1 MAQIPRALL
10 QRWLVQAERWW
21 CMTNNRYLKRWDNS
35 VQNNYGKPSI
45 ALVKGKGIVVT
56 DADGKSYLD
65 FLGGIATSVL
75 GHAHPAIV
83 KAVTKQV
90 STLSHVSN
98 FYAHPNAIE
107 LAEKLV
113 GMTGDE
119 SAKVFF
125 CQSGAEANEAALK
138 LSRRTGKVRVVAAQ
152 GAFHGRTMGALSLT
166 GQPSKREPFL
176 PLIKGVKHVPYGDI
190 DAMRKAVTKKTAM
203 VIIEPI
209 MGEAGVIV
217 PPADYLQELRL
228 LCDKSGALLVID
240 AVQTGMGRTGDW
252 FGYEYSGIT
261 PDVITLAKGLGGG
274 LPLGAM
280 IALGKAA
287 DLFQPGD
294 HGSTF
299 GGNPVTTSAGL
310 AAIKFIE
317 AQEILSKVEKQG
329 AHLMQELALIPGV
342 KEVRGAGLL
351 LGIELDSIKV
361 AVFADAMR
369 DAGVLVN
376 AANPT
381 TIRIAPAL
389 IVSDA
394 QINRFITIFRKVI
407 ADVK

>member
-1 MAQIPRALL
+1 
-10 QRWLVQAERWW
+10 
-21 CMTNNRYLKRWDNS
+21 MTNEKMINRWSNS
-35 VQNNYGKPSI
+35 VQNNYGSPSI
-45 ALVKGKGIVVT
+45 ALVRGKGIVVT
-56 DADGKSYLD
+56 DADGKQYLD
-65 FLGGIATSVL
+65 FLGGIATNIL

-83 KAVTKQV
+83 KAVSKQV
-90 STLSHVSN
+90 SILSHVSN
-98 FYAHPNAIE
+98 FYVHPNAVE
-107 LAEKLV
+107 LAEKLAS
-113 GMTGDE
+113 MTGDKG
-119 SAKVFF
+119 AKVFF

-138 LSRRTGKVRVVAAQ
+138 LSRRTGKVRIVAAQ

-190 DAMRKAVTKKTAM
+190 EAMRKAVSKKTAM

-217 PPADYLQELRL
+217 PPTDYLQELRA
-228 LCDKSGALLVID
+228 LCDAKGALLVID

-317 AQEILSKVEKQG
+317 SQKLLKKVEKQG
-329 AHLMQELALIPGV
+329 AYLMQELALIPGV
-342 KEVRGAGLL
+342 AEVRGAGLL
-351 LGIELDSIKV
+351 LGIELEKLKASDV
-361 AVFADAMR
+361 ASSLQK
-369 DAGVLVN
+369 AGVLVN

-381 TIRIAPAL
+381 TIRLAPAL

-394 QINRFITIFRKVI
+394 QIKKFISVFKKVMS
-407 ADVK
+407 DGE

>member
-1 MAQIPRALL
+1 M
-10 QRWLVQAERWW
+10 
-21 CMTNNRYLKRWDNS
+21 NNSDFTQHWS
-35 VQNNYGKPSI
+35 SAIQNNYGTPRI

-56 DADGKSYLD
+56 DANGKTYLD
-65 FLGGIATSVL
+65 FLGGIATNLL
-75 GHAHPAIV
+75 GHAHPVII
-83 KAVTKQV
+83 KAVSKQIAL
-90 STLSHVSN
+90 LSHVSN
-98 FYAHPNAIE
+98 FYVHPNVVE
-107 LAEKLV
+107 LAEKLIS
-113 GMTGDE
+113 MTGDKN
-119 SAKVFF
+119 AKVFF

-138 LSRRTGKVRVVAAQ
+138 LSRKTGKVRVVATQ

-166 GQPSKREPFL
+166 GQPSKREAFL
-176 PLIKGVKHVPYGDI
+176 PLIKGVKHVPFGDI
-190 DAMRKAVTKKTAM
+190 EAMRKAVTKKTAM

-217 PPADYLQELRL
+217 PQSGYLKALRGI
-228 LCDKSGALLVID
+228 CDEKGALLVID

-299 GGNPVTTSAGL
+299 GGNPVTTAAGL

-317 AQEILSKVEKQG
+317 SKDLLSSVR
-329 AHLMQELALIPGV
+329 AHGEYLMQELALIPGV

-351 LGIELDSIKV
+351 LGIELVSLEAGVV
-361 AVFADAMR
+361 ARALEEN
-369 DAGVLVN
+369 GVLVN
-376 AANPT
+376 AAT
-381 TIRIAPAL
+381 DSTIRIAPAL
-389 IVSDA
+389 IVTDI
-394 QINRFITIFRKVI
+394 QIKKFISIFRKVLS
-407 ADVK
+407 DVN

>member
-1 MAQIPRALL
+1 
-10 QRWLVQAERWW
+10 
-21 CMTNNRYLKRWDNS
+21 MTNKKYLKRWDS
-35 VQNNYGKPSI
+35 SLQNNYGKPSI

-56 DADGKSYLD
+56 DADGNTYLD
-65 FLGGIATSVL
+65 FLGGIATSIL

-83 KAVTKQV
+83 KAVTKQI

-107 LAEKLV
+107 LAEKLAA
-113 GMTGDE
+113 MTGDK

-166 GQPSKREPFL
+166 GQASKREPFL
-176 PLIKGVKHVPYGDI
+176 PLIKGVKHVPFGDI
-190 DAMRKAVTKKTAM
+190 DAMRKAISKKTAM

-217 PPADYLQELRL
+217 PPSDYLQQLRQ
-228 LCDKSGALLVID
+228 LCDKNGSLLVID

-287 DLFQPGD
+287 DLFQAGD

-299 GGNPVTTSAGL
+299 GGNPVTTAAGL
-310 AAIKFIE
+310 AAIEYIE
-317 AQEILSKVEKQG
+317 TKDILQKVEKQG
-329 AHLMQELALIPGV
+329 SHLMQELALIPGV

-351 LGIELDSIKV
+351 LGIELESLKASDVS
-361 AVFADAMR
+361 DAMR
-369 DAGVLVN
+369 DAGILVN

-389 IVSDA
+389 IVTDA
-394 QINRFITIFRKVI
+394 QINKFISTFRKVI
-407 ADVK
+407 TDAK

>member
-1 MAQIPRALL
+1 
-10 QRWLVQAERWW
+10 
-21 CMTNNRYLKRWDNS
+21 MTNKTMINRWSNAL
-35 VQNNYGKPSI
+35 QNNYGSPTI
-45 ALVKGKGIVVT
+45 ALMKGKGIVVT
-56 DADGKSYLD
+56 DADGKQYLD
-65 FLGGIATSVL
+65 FLGGIATNIL

-83 KAVTKQV
+83 KAVSKQV
-90 STLSHVSN
+90 SVLSHVSN
-98 FYAHPNAIE
+98 FYVHPNAVE
-107 LAEKLV
+107 LAEKLAS
-113 GMTGDE
+113 MTGDKT
-119 SAKVFF
+119 AKVFF

-138 LSRRTGKVRVVAAQ
+138 LSRRTGKVRIVAAQ

-176 PLIKGVKHVPYGDI
+176 PLIKGVKHVPYGNI
-190 DAMRKAVTKKTAM
+190 EAMRKAVSKKTAM

-217 PPADYLQELRL
+217 PPADYLQELRA
-228 LCDKSGALLVID
+228 LCDAKGALLVID

-299 GGNPVTTSAGL
+299 GGNPVTTAAGL

-317 AQEILSKVEKQG
+317 SQKLLKKVEKHG
-329 AHLMQELALIPGV
+329 AYLMQELALIPGV
-342 KEVRGAGLL
+342 AEVRGAGLL
-351 LGIELDSIKV
+351 LGIELENLKSSDV
-361 AVFADAMR
+361 ASALQKE
-369 DAGVLVN
+369 GVLVN

-381 TIRIAPAL
+381 TIRLAPAL
-389 IVSDA
+389 IVTDV
-394 QINRFITIFRKVI
+394 QIKKFITIFKKVMS
-407 ADVK
+407 DGK

>member
-1 MAQIPRALL
+1 
-10 QRWLVQAERWW
+10 
-21 CMTNNRYLKRWDNS
+21 MTNKTMINRWSNA
-35 VQNNYGKPSI
+35 VQNNYGSPSI

-56 DADGKSYLD
+56 DADGKQYLD
-65 FLGGIATSVL
+65 FLGGIATNIL

-83 KAVTKQV
+83 KAVSKQV
-90 STLSHVSN
+90 SVLSHVSN
-98 FYAHPNAIE
+98 FYVHPNAVE
-107 LAEKLV
+107 LAEKLIS
-113 GMTGDE
+113 MTGDKN
-119 SAKVFF
+119 AKVFF

-138 LSRRTGKVRVVAAQ
+138 LSRRTGKVRIVAAQ

-176 PLIKGVKHVPYGDI
+176 PLIKGVKHVPYGNI
-190 DAMRKAVTKKTAM
+190 EAMRKAVSKKTAM

-217 PPADYLQELRL
+217 PPADYLQELRS
-228 LCDKSGALLVID
+228 LCDAKGALLVID

-274 LPLGAM
+274 FPLGAM

-317 AQEILSKVEKQG
+317 SQKLLKKVEKQG
-329 AHLMQELALIPGV
+329 AYLMQELALIPGV
-342 KEVRGAGLL
+342 AEVRGAGLL
-351 LGIELDSIKV
+351 LGIELEKLKASDV
-361 AVFADAMR
+361 ANSLQK
-369 DAGVLVN
+369 AGVLVN

-381 TIRIAPAL
+381 TIRLAPAL

-394 QINRFITIFRKVI
+394 QIKKFITVFKKVMS
-407 ADVK
+407 DGK

>member
-1 MAQIPRALL
+1 MRNANYLD
-10 QRWLVQAERWW
+10 RWSA
-21 CMTNNRYLKRWDNS
+21 S

-45 ALVKGKGIVVT
+45 TLVKGKGVLVT
-56 DADGKSYLD
+56 DVDGKTYLD
-65 FLGGIATSVL
+65 FLGGIATSIL

-83 KAVTKQV
+83 KSVSKQV
-90 STLSHVSN
+90 STLSHISN
-98 FYAHPNAIE
+98 FYAHPNAIV
-107 LAEKLV
+107 LAEKLAR
-113 GMTGDE
+113 MTGE
-119 SAKVFF
+119 KNAKVFF
-125 CQSGAEANEAALK
+125 CQSGAEANEAAFK
-138 LSRRTGKVRVVAAQ
+138 LSRRSGKVRVVAAQ

-190 DAMRKAVTKKTAM
+190 DAMRKAVSKKTAM

-217 PPADYLQELRL
+217 PPQDYLQQLRYI
-228 LCDKSGALLVID
+228 CDKNGALLVID

-299 GGNPVTTSAGL
+299 GGNPVTT
-310 AAIKFIE
+310 AAALSVISFIE
-317 AQEILSKVEKQG
+317 ENQILDKVQKQG
-329 AHLMQELALIPGV
+329 NYLMQEIALIPGV

-351 LGIELDSIKV
+351 IGIEFDSLKAPDI
-361 AVFADAMR
+361 AAAMQT
-369 DAGVLVN
+369 AGVLVN
-376 AANPT
+376 AVNPT

-394 QINRFITIFRKVI
+394 QINKFISIFKKVI
-407 ADVK
+407 LNGK

>member
-1 MAQIPRALL
+1 MRNKTMIN
-10 QRWLVQAERWW
+10 RW
-21 CMTNNRYLKRWDNS
+21 KGS
-35 VQNNYGKPSI
+35 VQNNYGTPSI
-45 ALVKGKGIVVT
+45 ALVKGKGLVVT
-56 DADGKSYLD
+56 DADGKQYLD
-65 FLGGIATSVL
+65 FLGGIATNIL

-90 STLSHVSN
+90 ATLTHVSN
-98 FYAHPNAIE
+98 FYAHPNAVE
-107 LAEKLV
+107 VAEKLAS
-113 GMTGDE
+113 MTGDKN
-119 SAKVFF
+119 AKVFL

-138 LSRRTGKVRVVAAQ
+138 LSRRTGKVRIVAAQ

-190 DAMRKAVTKKTAM
+190 EAMRKAVTRKTAM

-217 PPADYLQELRL
+217 PPADYLQELRA
-228 LCDKSGALLVID
+228 LCDAKGTLLVID

-252 FGYEYSGIT
+252 FGYEYSGIK

-299 GGNPVTTSAGL
+299 GGNPVTTAAAL
-310 AAIKFIE
+310 ASIKFIE
-317 AQEILSKVEKQG
+317 VQKILKKVEKQG
-329 AHLMQELALIPGV
+329 LYLMQELAVIPGV
-342 KEVRGAGLL
+342 AEVRGAGLL
-351 LGIELDSIKV
+351 LGIELQTLKAADV
-361 AVFADAMR
+361 AAALQGE
-369 DAGVLVN
+369 GVLVN

-381 TIRIAPAL
+381 TIRLAPAL
-389 IVSDA
+389 IVTDL
-394 QINRFITIFRKVI
+394 QIKKFLTIFKKVMN
-407 ADVK
+407 DGK

>member
-1 MAQIPRALL
+1 
-10 QRWLVQAERWW
+10 
-21 CMTNNRYLKRWDNS
+21 MTNKKYLKRWDS
-35 VQNNYGKPSI
+35 SLQNNYGKPSI

-56 DADGKSYLD
+56 DADGKTYLD
-65 FLGGIATSVL
+65 FLGGIATSIL

-83 KAVTKQV
+83 KAVTKQI

-107 LAEKLV
+107 LAEKLAA
-113 GMTGDE
+113 MTGDK

-125 CQSGAEANEAALK
+125 CQSGAEANEAAFK
-138 LSRRTGKVRVVAAQ
+138 LSRRTGKFRVVAAQ

-190 DAMRKAVTKKTAM
+190 DAMRKAISKKTAM

-209 MGEAGVIV
+209 MGEAGVVV
-217 PPADYLQELRL
+217 PPPDYLQELRR
-228 LCDKSGALLVID
+228 LCDKNGSLLVID

-287 DLFQPGD
+287 DLFQAGD

-299 GGNPVTTSAGL
+299 GGNPVTTAAGL

-317 AQEILSKVEKQG
+317 TQDILQKVEEQG
-329 AHLMQELALIPGV
+329 LYLMQELALIPGV

-351 LGIELDSIKV
+351 IGIELESLKASEV
-361 AVFADAMR
+361 SDAMR
-369 DAGVLVN
+369 EAGVLVN
-376 AANPT
+376 AANGT

-389 IVSDA
+389 IVTDA
-394 QINRFITIFRKVI
+394 QINKFIATFRKVI
-407 ADVK
+407 TDAK

>member
-1 MAQIPRALL
+1 
-10 QRWLVQAERWW
+10 
-21 CMTNNRYLKRWDNS
+21 MTNKTMINRWNSS
-35 VQNNYGKPSI
+35 VQSNYGTPSI
-45 ALVKGKGIVVT
+45 ALVKGKGLVVT
-56 DADGKSYLD
+56 DADGKQYLD
-65 FLGGIATSVL
+65 FLGGIATNIL

-98 FYAHPNAIE
+98 FYVHPHAVE
-107 LAEKLV
+107 LAEKLAA
-113 GMTGDE
+113 MTGDK

-138 LSRRTGKVRVVAAQ
+138 LSRRTGKVRIVAAQ

-166 GQPSKREPFL
+166 GQPAKREPFL
-176 PLIKGVKHVPYGDI
+176 PLIKGVKHVPFGDI
-190 DAMRKAVTKKTAM
+190 EAMRKAVTKKTAM

-217 PPADYLQELRL
+217 PPADYLRDLRA
-228 LCDKSGALLVID
+228 LCDAKGALLVID

-299 GGNPVTTSAGL
+299 GGNPVTTAAGL

-317 AQEILSKVEKQG
+317 AQKILKKVEKQG
-329 AHLMQELALIPGV
+329 VYLMQELAVIPGV
-342 KEVRGAGLL
+342 SEVRGAGLL
-351 LGIELDSIKV
+351 LGIELENLK
-361 AVFADAMR
+361 AADIAN
-369 DAGVLVN
+369 ALQNEGVLVN

-381 TIRIAPAL
+381 TIRLAPAL
-389 IVSDA
+389 IVTDA
-394 QINRFITIFRKVI
+394 QLKKFVSIFKKVMS
-407 ADVK
+407 DGK

>member
-1 MAQIPRALL
+1 
-10 QRWLVQAERWW
+10 
-21 CMTNNRYLKRWDNS
+21 MTNKTMINRWSNS
-35 VQNNYGKPSI
+35 VQNNYGSPSI

-56 DADGKSYLD
+56 DADGKQYLD
-65 FLGGIATSVL
+65 FLGGIATNIL

-90 STLSHVSN
+90 SILSHVSN
-98 FYAHPNAIE
+98 FYVHPNAVE
-107 LAEKLV
+107 LAEKLAS
-113 GMTGDE
+113 MTGDKG
-119 SAKVFF
+119 AKVFF

-138 LSRRTGKVRVVAAQ
+138 LSRRTGKVRAVAAQ

-176 PLIKGVKHVPYGDI
+176 PLVKGVKHVPYGDI
-190 DAMRKAVTKKTAM
+190 EAMRKAVTKKTAM

-217 PPADYLQELRL
+217 PPADYLQELRA
-228 LCDKSGALLVID
+228 LCDAKGALLVID

-299 GGNPVTTSAGL
+299 GGNPVTTAAGL

-317 AQEILSKVEKQG
+317 SQKLLKKVEKQG
-329 AHLMQELALIPGV
+329 AFLMQELALIPGV
-342 KEVRGAGLL
+342 SEVRGAGLL
-351 LGIELDSIKV
+351 LGIELENLKSSDV
-361 AVFADAMR
+361 ASALQKS
-369 DAGVLVN
+369 GVLVN

-381 TIRIAPAL
+381 TIRLAPAL
-389 IVSDA
+389 IVTDI
-394 QINRFITIFRKVI
+394 QIKKFISIFKKVMS
-407 ADVK
+407 DVK

>member
-1 MAQIPRALL
+1 
-10 QRWLVQAERWW
+10 
-21 CMTNNRYLKRWDNS
+21 MTNKTVINRWKSS
-35 VQNNYGKPSI
+35 VQNNYGSPSI
-45 ALVKGKGIVVT
+45 ALVKGKGLVVA
-56 DADGKSYLD
+56 DADGKQYLD
-65 FLGGIATSVL
+65 FLGGIATNIL

-90 STLSHVSN
+90 ATLTHVSN
-98 FYAHPNAIE
+98 FYAHPNAVE
-107 LAEKLV
+107 LAEKLAA
-113 GMTGDE
+113 MTGNK
-119 SAKVFF
+119 SAKVFL

-138 LSRRTGKVRVVAAQ
+138 LSRRTGRMRIVAAQ

-176 PLIKGVKHVPYGDI
+176 PLVKGVKHVPYGDI
-190 DAMRKAVTKKTAM
+190 EAMRKAVTRKTAM

-217 PPADYLQELRL
+217 PPADYLQELRAI
-228 LCDKSGALLVID
+228 CDAKGALLVID

-299 GGNPVTTSAGL
+299 GGNPVTTAAAL
-310 AAIKFIE
+310 AAIKYIE
-317 AQEILSKVEKQG
+317 IQKILQKVEKQG
-329 AHLMQELALIPGV
+329 SYLMQELAVIPGV
-342 KEVRGAGLL
+342 AEVRGAGLL
-351 LGIELDSIKV
+351 LGIELETMK
-361 AVFADAMR
+361 AADIAKALQ
-369 DAGVLVN
+369 DQGVLVN

-381 TIRIAPAL
+381 TIRLAPAL
-389 IVSDA
+389 VVTDA
-394 QINRFITIFRKVI
+394 QIKKFVAIFKKVMS
-407 ADVK
+407 DGK

>member
-1 MAQIPRALL
+1 MSNKTVITQ
-10 QRWLVQAERWW
+10 W
-21 CMTNNRYLKRWDNS
+21 KNS
-35 VQNNYGKPSI
+35 VQNNYGTPSV
-45 ALVKGKGIVVT
+45 ALVRGKGIVVT
-56 DADGKSYLD
+56 DADGKQYLD
-65 FLGGIATSVL
+65 FLGGIATSIL
-75 GHAHPAIV
+75 GQAHPAIV
-83 KAVTKQV
+83 KAVSKQV

-98 FYAHPNAIE
+98 FYAHPNAVA
-107 LAEKLV
+107 LAAKLTA
-113 GMTGDE
+113 MTGDK

-138 LSRRTGKVRVVAAQ
+138 LSRRTGKNRVVAAQ

-166 GQPSKREPFL
+166 GQPAKREPFL

-190 DAMRKAVTKKTAM
+190 NAMRKAVSRKTAM

-217 PPADYLQELRL
+217 PPADYLQQLRQ
-228 LCDKSGALLVID
+228 LCDDKGALLVID

-299 GGNPVTTSAGL
+299 GGNPVTTAAGL
-310 AAIKFIE
+310 AAINFIE
-317 AQEILSKVEKQG
+317 SKKILKKVEKQG
-329 AHLMQELALIPGV
+329 AYLMQELALIPGV
-342 KEVRGAGLL
+342 AEVRGAGLL
-351 LGIELDSIKV
+351 LGIELENRKAADV
-361 AVFADAMR
+361 AGALQKL
-369 DAGVLVN
+369 GVLVN
-376 AANPT
+376 AANAT
-381 TIRIAPAL
+381 TIRLAPAL
-389 IVSDA
+389 IVTDV
-394 QINRFITIFRKVI
+394 QINKFLAIFKQVMHD
-407 ADVK
+407 AK

>member
-1 MAQIPRALL
+1 
-10 QRWLVQAERWW
+10 
-21 CMTNNRYLKRWDNS
+21 MTNKKYLKRWGS
-35 VQNNYGKPSI
+35 SLQNNYGKPSI

-56 DADGKSYLD
+56 DADGKTYLD
-65 FLGGIATSVL
+65 FLGGIATSIL

-83 KAVTKQV
+83 KAVTKQI

-107 LAEKLV
+107 LAEKLAA
-113 GMTGDE
+113 MTGDKN
-119 SAKVFF
+119 ARVFF

-190 DAMRKAVTKKTAM
+190 DAMRKAISKKTAM

-209 MGEAGVIV
+209 MGEAGVVV
-217 PPADYLQELRL
+217 PPPDYLQELRR
-228 LCDKSGALLVID
+228 LCDKNGSLLVID

-287 DLFQPGD
+287 DLFQAGD

-299 GGNPVTTSAGL
+299 GGNPVTTAAGL

-317 AQEILSKVEKQG
+317 TQDILQKVEEQG
-329 AHLMQELALIPGV
+329 LYLMQELALIPGV

-351 LGIELDSIKV
+351 IGIELESLKASEV
-361 AVFADAMR
+361 SDAMR
-369 DAGVLVN
+369 EAGVLVN
-376 AANPT
+376 AANGT

-389 IVSDA
+389 IVTDA
-394 QINRFITIFRKVI
+394 QINKFIATFRKVI
-407 ADVK
+407 TDAK

>member
-1 MAQIPRALL
+1 
-10 QRWLVQAERWW
+10 
-21 CMTNNRYLKRWDNS
+21 MTNKKYSNRWDAS
-35 VQNNYGKPSI
+35 LQNNYGKPAI
-45 ALVKGKGIVVT
+45 TLVKGKGIVVT
-56 DADGKSYLD
+56 DADGKTYLD
-65 FLGGIATSVL
+65 FLGGIATNIL

-90 STLSHVSN
+90 SVLSHVSN

-113 GMTGDE
+113 TLTGDKN
-119 SAKVFF
+119 ARVFF

-138 LSRRTGKVRVVAAQ
+138 LSRRTGKIRVVAAQ

-190 DAMRKAVTKKTAM
+190 NAMRKAVSKKTAM

-217 PPADYLQELRL
+217 PPADYLQQLRE
-228 LCDKSGALLVID
+228 LCDRNGSLLVID

-252 FGYEYSGIT
+252 FGYEYSGIK

-299 GGNPVTTSAGL
+299 GGNPVTTAAGL
-310 AAIKFIE
+310 AAIKYIE

-351 LGIELDSIKV
+351 LGIELVSLKASDVS
-361 AVFADAMR
+361 DAMR
-369 DAGVLVN
+369 AAGILVN
-376 AANPT
+376 AANAT

-394 QINRFITIFRKVI
+394 QINRFISTFRKVI
-407 ADVK
+407 TDAK

>member
-1 MAQIPRALL
+1 MIN
-10 QRWLVQAERWW
+10 RW
-21 CMTNNRYLKRWDNS
+21 KSS
-35 VQNNYGKPSI
+35 VQNNYGTPSI
-45 ALVKGKGIVVT
+45 ALVKGKGLVVT
-56 DADGKSYLD
+56 DADGKQYLD
-65 FLGGIATSVL
+65 FLGGIATSIL

-98 FYAHPNAIE
+98 FYAHPHAIE
-107 LAEKLV
+107 LAEKLAA
-113 GMTGDE
+113 MTGDKK
-119 SAKVFF
+119 AKVFF

-138 LSRRTGKVRVVAAQ
+138 LSRRSGKVRIVAAQ

-176 PLIKGVKHVPYGDI
+176 PLIKGVKHVPFGEI
-190 DAMRKAVTKKTAM
+190 EAMRKAVTKKTAM

-217 PPADYLQELRL
+217 PPADYLRELRS
-228 LCDKSGALLVID
+228 LCDAKGALLVID

-299 GGNPVTTSAGL
+299 GGNPVTTAAGL

-317 AQEILSKVEKQG
+317 AQKILKKVEAQG
-329 AHLMQELALIPGV
+329 LYLIQELALIPGV
-342 KEVRGAGLL
+342 AEVRGAGLL
-351 LGIELDSIKV
+351 LGIELESRKAADV
-361 AVFADAMR
+361 ALALQNE
-369 DAGVLVN
+369 GVLVN

-381 TIRIAPAL
+381 TIRLAPAL
-389 IVSDA
+389 IVTDA
-394 QINRFITIFRKVI
+394 QIKKFVAIFRKVMS
-407 ADVK
+407 DGK

>member
-1 MAQIPRALL
+1 
-10 QRWLVQAERWW
+10 
-21 CMTNNRYLKRWDNS
+21 MTNKTMINRWGNS
-35 VQNNYGKPSI
+35 VQNNYGSPSI
-45 ALVKGKGIVVT
+45 ALIKGKGIVVT
-56 DADGKSYLD
+56 DADGKQYLD
-65 FLGGIATSVL
+65 FLGGIATNIL

-83 KAVTKQV
+83 KAVSKQV
-90 STLSHVSN
+90 AILSHVSN
-98 FYAHPNAIE
+98 FYVHPNAVE
-107 LAEKLV
+107 LAEKLAS
-113 GMTGDE
+113 MTGDKT
-119 SAKVFF
+119 AKVFF

-138 LSRRTGKVRVVAAQ
+138 LSRRTGKIRIVAAQ

-190 DAMRKAVTKKTAM
+190 EAMRKAVSKKTAM

-217 PPADYLQELRL
+217 PPADYLQELRA
-228 LCDKSGALLVID
+228 LCDAKGALLVID

-299 GGNPVTTSAGL
+299 GGNPVTAAAGL

-317 AQEILSKVEKQG
+317 SQRLLKKVEEQG
-329 AHLMQELALIPGV
+329 AYLIQELALIPGIA
-342 KEVRGAGLL
+342 EVRGAGLL
-351 LGIELDSIKV
+351 LGIELENLRSSDV
-361 AVFADAMR
+361 ASALQKS
-369 DAGVLVN
+369 GVLVN

-381 TIRIAPAL
+381 TIRLAPAL
-389 IVSDA
+389 IVTDA
-394 QINRFITIFRKVI
+394 QIKKFISIFKKVMS
-407 ADVK
+407 DGK

>member
-1 MAQIPRALL
+1 
-10 QRWLVQAERWW
+10 
-21 CMTNNRYLKRWDNS
+21 MTNKTMINRWSNA
-35 VQNNYGKPSI
+35 VQNNYGSPSI

-56 DADGKSYLD
+56 DADGKQYLD
-65 FLGGIATSVL
+65 FLGGIATNIL

-83 KAVTKQV
+83 KAVSKQV
-90 STLSHVSN
+90 SVLSHVSN
-98 FYAHPNAIE
+98 FYVHPNAVE
-107 LAEKLV
+107 LAEKLTS
-113 GMTGDE
+113 MTGDK

-138 LSRRTGKVRVVAAQ
+138 LSRRTGKVRIVAAQ

-176 PLIKGVKHVPYGDI
+176 PLIKGVKHVPYGNI
-190 DAMRKAVTKKTAM
+190 EAMRKAVSKKTAM

-217 PPADYLQELRL
+217 PPADYLQELRS
-228 LCDKSGALLVID
+228 LCDAKGALLVID

-310 AAIKFIE
+310 AAIKYIE
-317 AQEILSKVEKQG
+317 SQKLLKKVEKQG
-329 AHLMQELALIPGV
+329 AYLMQELALIPGV
-342 KEVRGAGLL
+342 AEVRGAGLL
-351 LGIELDSIKV
+351 LGIELEKLKASDV
-361 AVFADAMR
+361 ASSLQK
-369 DAGVLVN
+369 AGVLVN

-381 TIRIAPAL
+381 TIRLAPAL

-394 QINRFITIFRKVI
+394 QIKKFITVFQKVMS
-407 ADVK
+407 DGK

>member
-1 MAQIPRALL
+1 
-10 QRWLVQAERWW
+10 
-21 CMTNNRYLKRWDNS
+21 MTNAKFLNRWDS
-35 VQNNYGKPSI
+35 SLQNNYGKPSI
-45 ALVKGKGIVVT
+45 TLVKGKGILVT
-56 DADGKSYLD
+56 DADGMTYMD
-65 FLGGIATSVL
+65 FLGGIATSIL

-83 KAVTKQV
+83 KAVTKQI
-90 STLSHVSN
+90 STLSHISN
-98 FYAHPNAIE
+98 FYAHPNAIA
-107 LAEKLV
+107 LAEKLTR
-113 GMTGDE
+113 MTGDKN
-119 SAKVFF
+119 AKVFF

-190 DAMRKAVTKKTAM
+190 AAMRKAVSKKTAM

-217 PPADYLQELRL
+217 PPQDYLQQLRQI
-228 LCDKSGALLVID
+228 CNENGALLVID

-299 GGNPVTTSAGL
+299 GGNPVTTAAGL
-310 AAIKFIE
+310 AAIDFIE
-317 AQEILSKVEKQG
+317 SKEILSKVEKQG
-329 AHLMQELALIPGV
+329 AHLIQELAFIPGV

-351 LGIELDSIKV
+351 LGIELESLKAADIS
-361 AVFADAMR
+361 DAMR
-369 DAGVLVN
+369 NAGVLVN
-376 AANPT
+376 AANAT

-389 IVSDA
+389 IVTDSQIQKFISIFKKVMSDA
-394 QINRFITIFRKVI
+394 K
-407 ADVK
+407 

>member
-1 MAQIPRALL
+1 
-10 QRWLVQAERWW
+10 
-21 CMTNNRYLKRWDNS
+21 MTNKTMINRWSNS
-35 VQNNYGKPSI
+35 VQNNYGSPSI
-45 ALVKGKGIVVT
+45 ALVKGKGLVVT
-56 DADGKSYLD
+56 DAEGKQYLD
-65 FLGGIATSVL
+65 FLGGIATNIL

-90 STLSHVSN
+90 SILSHVSN
-98 FYAHPNAIE
+98 FYVHPNAVE
-107 LAEKLV
+107 LAEKLAS
-113 GMTGDE
+113 MTGDKG
-119 SAKVFF
+119 AKVFF

-190 DAMRKAVTKKTAM
+190 EAMRKAVSKKTAM

-217 PPADYLQELRL
+217 PPADYLQELRT
-228 LCDKSGALLVID
+228 LCDAKGALLVID

-299 GGNPVTTSAGL
+299 GGNPVTTAAGL

-317 AQEILSKVEKQG
+317 SQKLLKKVEKQG
-329 AHLMQELALIPGV
+329 AYLMQELALIPGV
-342 KEVRGAGLL
+342 AEVRGAGLL
-351 LGIELDSIKV
+351 LGIELESLKSSDV
-361 AVFADAMR
+361 ANALQKC
-369 DAGVLVN
+369 GVLVN

-381 TIRIAPAL
+381 TIRLAPAL
-389 IVSDA
+389 IVTDA
-394 QINRFITIFRKVI
+394 QIKKFISIFKKVI
-407 ADVK
+407 NDGK

>member
-1 MAQIPRALL
+1 
-10 QRWLVQAERWW
+10 
-21 CMTNNRYLKRWDNS
+21 MTNKTMINRWSQS
-35 VQNNYGKPSI
+35 VQNNYGSPTI

-56 DADGKSYLD
+56 DADGKQYLD
-65 FLGGIATSVL
+65 FLGGIATNIL

-90 STLSHVSN
+90 SILNHVSN
-98 FYAHPNAIE
+98 FYVHPNAVE
-107 LAEKLV
+107 LAEKLAS
-113 GMTGDE
+113 MTGDKG
-119 SAKVFF
+119 AKVFF

-176 PLIKGVKHVPYGDI
+176 PLVKGVKHVPYGDI
-190 DAMRKAVTKKTAM
+190 EAMRKAVTKKTAM

-217 PPADYLQELRL
+217 PPADYLQELRA
-228 LCDKSGALLVID
+228 LCDAKGALLVID
-240 AVQTGMGRTGDW
+240 SVQTGMGRTGDW

-299 GGNPVTTSAGL
+299 GGNPVTTAAGL

-317 AQEILSKVEKQG
+317 TQKLLKKVEKQG
-329 AHLMQELALIPGV
+329 AFLMQELALIPGV
-342 KEVRGAGLL
+342 SEVRGAGLL
-351 LGIELDSIKV
+351 LGIELENLKSSDV
-361 AVFADAMR
+361 ASALQKE
-369 DAGVLVN
+369 GVLVN

-381 TIRIAPAL
+381 TIRLAPAL
-389 IVSDA
+389 IVTDV
-394 QINRFITIFRKVI
+394 QIKKFISIFKKVMN
-407 ADVK
+407 DGK